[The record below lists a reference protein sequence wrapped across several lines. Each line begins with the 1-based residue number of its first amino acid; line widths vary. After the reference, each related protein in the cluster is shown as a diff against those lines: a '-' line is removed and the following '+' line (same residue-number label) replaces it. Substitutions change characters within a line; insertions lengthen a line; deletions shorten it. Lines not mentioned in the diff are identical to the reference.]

1 MMKTFHFT
9 AGKELTADDKRFL
22 VELYKSKDN
31 NPVVY
36 LNDFLCHY
44 VLITDTAI
52 ILGLLVILGEPDDRM
67 ILCKIEHDR
76 GEIISNRFE
85 IIREVGL

>member
-1 MMKTFHFT
+1 MKAFHFT
-9 AGKELTADDKRFL
+9 VGKELSTYDRQL
-22 VELYKSKDN
+22 LMELYKSKDN

-67 ILCKIEHDR
+67 ILCKVEHDH
-76 GEIISNRFE
+76 GEIISNKFE
-85 IIREVGL
+85 IIREVGV

>member
-1 MMKTFHFT
+1 MKVFHFT
-9 AGKELTADDKRFL
+9 AGKELSTYDKRL
-22 VELYKSKDN
+22 LMELYKSKDN

-67 ILCKIEHDR
+67 ILCRVEHDH
-76 GEIISNRFE
+76 GEIISNQFE
-85 IIREVGL
+85 IIREVGV

>member
-1 MMKTFHFT
+1 MKVFHFT
-9 AGKELTADDKRFL
+9 VGKELSVYDKQL
-22 VELYKSKDN
+22 LMELYKLKDN

-67 ILCKIEHDR
+67 ILCRVEHDH
-76 GEIISNRFE
+76 GEIISNQFE
-85 IIREVGL
+85 IIREVGV

>member
-1 MMKTFHFT
+1 MKAFHFT
-9 AGKELTADDKRFL
+9 AGKELSTYDKQL
-22 VELYKSKDN
+22 LMELYKSKDN

-52 ILGLLVILGEPDDRM
+52 ILGLLVILGEPDDRL
-67 ILCKIEHDR
+67 ILYQIKHNHGTITSDHFEVVKEVKI
-76 GEIISNRFE
+76 
-85 IIREVGL
+85 